1 VFDLQSIPYLK
12 IKLYV
17 CMAIRGAYLKALPEP
32 SNPNVALAVGPYGVC
47 SFKSDLMEYS
57 RKPKQTGETGW
68 KKAG

>member
-1 VFDLQSIPYLK
+1 
-12 IKLYV
+12 
-17 CMAIRGAYLKALPEP
+17 MAIRGAYLKALPEP
-32 SNPNVALAVGPYGVC
+32 SNPNVDLAVGPYGVC